1 MPGRKGTQ
9 SVSHGYDD
17 ATGVMVEHLGGR
29 TASPIGENRSHRTPA
44 GDDQLLND
52 QLLGLLTTAPL
63 RR

>member
-17 ATGVMVEHLGGR
+17 DTGVMVEHLGGR
-29 TASPIGENRSHRTPA
+29 TASPIGEIRSHRTPVE
-44 GDDQLLND
+44 DNQLLND
-52 QLLGLLTTAPL
+52 QVLGLLRTAPL